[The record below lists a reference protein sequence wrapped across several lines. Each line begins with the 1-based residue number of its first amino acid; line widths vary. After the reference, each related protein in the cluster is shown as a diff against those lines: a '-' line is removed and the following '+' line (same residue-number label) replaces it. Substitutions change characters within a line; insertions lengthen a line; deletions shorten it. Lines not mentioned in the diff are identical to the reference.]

1 MHRMSA
7 PPCQFKPVGFIERSL
22 RIVALLP
29 ALIGDLFR
37 CDMATPKIKSKA
49 VLLGFDPESKCV
61 YSQILELSDY
71 YDREHFWDKG
81 SHVRALRLHRV
92 KGYLFDSAGV
102 LDQEFESIFDV
113 RSGK

>member
-1 MHRMSA
+1 
-7 PPCQFKPVGFIERSL
+7 
-22 RIVALLP
+22 
-29 ALIGDLFR
+29 
-37 CDMATPKIKSKA
+37 MATPKIKSKA

-71 YDREHFWDKG
+71 YDREHVWDKG
-81 SHVRALRLHRV
+81 SRVKALRLHRV

-113 RSGK
+113 NTGKLTAAEARHADGTIKRLGT